1 MNDVSLWQ
9 NEIQFPVKN
18 IWDSLNIF
26 YISDIHLEFHI
37 EGFETIKKRS
47 LPPAIRKLVIDI
59 FGENKDRAKRG
70 YFDYIIIDGDIADYM
85 CWEITNCLL
94 ILQGKS
100 AMNSI

>member
-47 LPPAIRKLVIDI
+47 LPPAIRKLI
-59 FGENKDRAKRG
+59 FLEKTRTEQK
-70 YFDYIIIDGDIADYM
+70 GDILTTLLLM
-85 CWEITNCLL
+85 EI
-94 ILQGKS
+94 
-100 AMNSI
+100 

>member
-47 LPPAIRKLVIDI
+47 LPPAIRKLVIL
-59 FGENKDRAKRG
+59 EKTRTEQK
-70 YFDYIIIDGDIADYM
+70 GDILTTLLLM
-85 CWEITNCLL
+85 EI
-94 ILQGKS
+94 
-100 AMNSI
+100 